1 MQRLVESPA
10 LRALDALVGE
20 WTIEIPDPPA
30 DLPPAHGHVTFE
42 WMKGGVVLL
51 QRSTMDVPEFPDG
64 VWFYGVDAESRRPV
78 AHSWDSRG
86 VVREFDLSFED
97 GLLRLSRPL
106 SEGES
111 FAQRLTLRLSD
122 DGATLSGPVEMA
134 RDGSTFQHDMTFVYR
149 RVDR

>member
-10 LRALDALVGE
+10 LRALDVLVGE

-64 VWFYGVDAESRRPV
+64 VCSTASTRRP
-78 AHSWDSRG
+78 AGPSRTPG
-86 VVREFDLSFED
+86 TRAASC
-97 GLLRLSRPL
+97 
-106 SEGES
+106 
-111 FAQRLTLRLSD
+111 
-122 DGATLSGPVEMA
+122 
-134 RDGSTFQHDMTFVYR
+134 GSST
-149 RVDR
+149 